1 MDRQLVDQDFA
12 AGPHI
17 VFAAHGDTLVR
28 LPRHRYRGSQVQSL
42 PGTGV
47 ADSALVATRLLR
59 AEAAMTALDPLPA
72 QTQTEMS
79 RALGSAVERSWS
91 RLPQSIQHRLF
102 EAAVAAQGEAM
113 RHDLAV
119 YLHQHHP
126 RTCDSIR
133 MQALLEPDS
142 LGG

>member
-1 MDRQLVDQDFA
+1 
-12 AGPHI
+12 
-17 VFAAHGDTLVR
+17 
-28 LPRHRYRGSQVQSL
+28 
-42 PGTGV
+42 
-47 ADSALVATRLLR
+47 
-59 AEAAMTALDPLPA
+59 MTAPDPLPA
-72 QTQTEMS
+72 PTQTDLS
-79 RALGSAVERSWS
+79 RALANAVERSWS

-119 YLHQHHP
+119 YLHHRHP

-133 MQALLEPDS
+133 LQALLEPDS

>member
-1 MDRQLVDQDFA
+1 
-12 AGPHI
+12 
-17 VFAAHGDTLVR
+17 
-28 LPRHRYRGSQVQSL
+28 
-42 PGTGV
+42 
-47 ADSALVATRLLR
+47 
-59 AEAAMTALDPLPA
+59 MTASDPLPA
-72 QTQTEMS
+72 PTQTEMS
-79 RALGSAVERSWS
+79 RALGNAVERSWS

-119 YLHQHHP
+119 YLHHRHP